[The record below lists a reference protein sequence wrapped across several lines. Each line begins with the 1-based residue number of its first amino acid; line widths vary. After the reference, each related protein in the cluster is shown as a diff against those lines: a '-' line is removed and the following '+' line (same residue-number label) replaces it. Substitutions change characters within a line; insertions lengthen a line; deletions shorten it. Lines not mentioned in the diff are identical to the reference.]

1 MATDTT
7 AILTMALGGPD
18 SLNDVEAYLVDVRH
32 GRPTPPELVEEF
44 RERYR
49 RIGGRS
55 PLLDISSRQATGLEA
70 KLISEGY
77 RVRAYVGMRHWHP
90 YIREALAEIARGG
103 FRRVVAISLTP
114 YYSNVSVGAYVGAVR
129 EAVKDQGLSLDVDHI
144 ESWNDQP
151 ALADAFAEKVAAG
164 LAAFEK
170 EGILSPYVLFTA
182 HSLPKKVVEEG
193 DPYEKE
199 VRKTMES
206 IKARLPPLRSR
217 LAYQS
222 AGRTTD
228 AWLGPPFEDVIEELG
243 KKGEEAILI
252 VPFGFVSDNLEILY
266 DVDVEAKERAEKFGV
281 RLERTQSL
289 NADPK
294 LIEALAGAVRPR
306 LIP

>member
-44 RERYR
+44 RGRYR

-90 YIREALAEIARGG
+90 YICEALAEIARRG

-114 YYSNVSVGAYVGAVR
+114 YYSNMSVGAYVGEVR
-129 EAVKDQGLSLDVDHI
+129 EAVKAQGFSLDVDYV

-182 HSLPKKVVEEG
+182 HSLPEKVVEEG

-243 KKGEEAILI
+243 KNGEKAILI

-266 DVDVEAKERAEKFGV
+266 DVDIEAKERAEKSGV

-306 LIP
+306 LIL

>member
-49 RIGGRS
+49 RIGRRS